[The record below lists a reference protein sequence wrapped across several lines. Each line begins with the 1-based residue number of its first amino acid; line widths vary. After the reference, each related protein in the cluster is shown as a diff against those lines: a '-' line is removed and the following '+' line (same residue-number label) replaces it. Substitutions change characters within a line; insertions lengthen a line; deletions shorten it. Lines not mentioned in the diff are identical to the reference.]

1 MAMQR
6 SSRLALLAAGL
17 GAMATLLPTAAQAG
31 VTVAESIISRD
42 DAISDAKR
50 LMPAGAIVS
59 QVDCIEVP
67 LESTRYR
74 CIVQW
79 IPGSTR

>member
-6 SSRLALLAAGL
+6 SSRLSLLAAGL
-17 GAMATLLPTAAQAG
+17 GAMALLLPSAAQAG

-42 DAISDAKR
+42 DAISDAKQ
-50 LMPAGAIVS
+50 LMPTGAIVS

-79 IPGSTR
+79 IPGSAR

>member
-6 SSRLALLAAGL
+6 PGRLALLAAGL
-17 GAMATLLPTAAQAG
+17 GAATMLLPTAAQAG

-42 DAISDAKR
+42 DAISDAKG

-59 QVDCIEVP
+59 QVDCVEVP

-79 IPGSTR
+79 IPGTTR